1 MKSVCLYF
9 QVHQPFRHRRYRFFE
24 IGADHYY
31 YDDFSNEAVLDKM
44 ATKCYLPANQLL
56 LKLAKKLG
64 NQLRVSFSFSGIV
77 LDQLELY
84 APEVIKSFQKLA
96 KTGCVEFIAETYSH
110 SLASLANPHVFK
122 EQVIRNDEKILA
134 LFGQKPRVFRN
145 TEMIYSDQIGARV
158 AEMGYE
164 AILTEG
170 ARQVLGWK
178 SPGFLYVNMINPRL
192 KVLMRNFKLSDDIS
206 FRFSNQNWPEYPLSA
221 EKLISWIEQMPQQE
235 EMVNLFMS
243 YETFGERQNKESGIF
258 SFLENLIENVTAHP
272 DMKLATPSE
281 IIAEIQPV
289 SAVSVPSPVSW
300 ADEERDLTAWQ
311 GNEMQLEAFNKLY
324 QLADSVKLCTDA
336 DALILKDWNYLQSS
350 DHFFYMSTK
359 HASDG
364 EVHRHYNPFGSPY
377 DAFINYMNVLSD
389 FSLRLNKQNDN
400 QLLNNKIM
408 MLETRL
414 EEKDLK
420 IRELEA
426 SILSFKQ
433 SLKQKRIPE
442 F

>member
-9 QVHQPFRHRRYRFFE
+9 QVHQPFRHRRYRFFD

-31 YDDFSNEAVLDKM
+31 YDDYSNEAVLDKM
-44 ATKCYLPANQLL
+44 ASKCYLPSNQLL
-56 LKLAKKLG
+56 LKLSKKLG
-64 NQLRVSFSFSGIV
+64 NKLRVSFSFSGIV

-84 APEVIKSFQKLA
+84 APEVIESFQKLA
-96 KTGCVEFIAETYSH
+96 KTGCVEFISETYSH
-110 SLASLANPHVFK
+110 SLASLANPEIFR
-122 EQVIRNDEKILA
+122 EQVKHNEEKIFA
-134 LFGQKPRVFRN
+134 CFGQKPRVFRN

-221 EKLISWIEQMPQQE
+221 EKFINWIEQIPPQE

-243 YETFGERQNKESGIF
+243 YETFGERQSKESGIF
-258 SFLENLIENVTAHP
+258 SFFEKLVESVALHP
-272 DMKLATPSE
+272 TMKLATPSE
-281 IIAEIQPV
+281 IIAELQPV

-311 GNEMQLEAFNKLY
+311 GNEMQLEAFTKLY
-324 QLADSVKLCTDA
+324 NHADYLKLCNDPV
-336 DALILKDWNYLQSS
+336 LLKDWNYLQSS

-389 FSLRLNKQNDN
+389 FSLRLNKQNDSKS
-400 QLLNNKIM
+400 LNNEIR

-420 IRELEA
+420 IKELEE

-433 SLKQKRIPE
+433 SLKTKKKS
-442 F
+442 

>member
-9 QVHQPFRHRRYRFFE
+9 QVHQPFRHRRYRFFD

-31 YDDFSNEAVLDKM
+31 YDDYTNDAVLSKM

-64 NQLRVSFSFSGIV
+64 SKLRVSFSFSGIV

-84 APEVIKSFQKLA
+84 APEVIHSFQKLA
-96 KTGCVEFIAETYSH
+96 KTGCVEFVSETYSH
-110 SLASLANPHVFK
+110 SLASLANPEIFR
-122 EQVIRNDEKILA
+122 EQVNHNEERIFAI
-134 LFGQKPRVFRN
+134 FGQKPRVFRN

-158 AEMGYE
+158 AEMGYD

-178 SPGFLYVNMINPRL
+178 SPGFLYVNTINPRL

-221 EKLISWIEQMPQQE
+221 EKFISWIEQMPWQE

-243 YETFGERQNKESGIF
+243 YETFGERQPKESGIF
-258 SFLENLIENVTAHP
+258 LFFEKLIENVALHP
-272 DMKLATPSE
+272 AMKLATPSE

-289 SAVSVPSPVSW
+289 SAVSVPNPVSW

-311 GNEMQLEAFNKLY
+311 GNEMQVEAFRKLY
-324 QLADSVKLCTDA
+324 QLADIVKLNTDP
-336 DALILKDWNYLQSS
+336 ALLRDWDYLQAS

-364 EVHRHYNPFGSPY
+364 EVHRHYNPFSSPY
-377 DAFINYMNVLSD
+377 EAFINYMNVLSD
-389 FSLRLNKQNDN
+389 FAFRLNKQNDN
-400 QLLNNKIM
+400 QLLNDEVMTLKK
-408 MLETRL
+408 RL
-414 EEKDLK
+414 EEKELK

-426 SILSFKQ
+426 DILSFKH
-433 SLKQKRIPE
+433 SLKTKMKS
-442 F
+442 